1 MIFNKDKDTQI
12 FLQRLTKLTPEE
24 FIALGKI
31 LDIKMSNV
39 DAETGEYA
47 VRDAE
52 EIIDDMIV
60 AFRHFKHKERQLILK
75 AMTVHKT
82 TKELVEDVH
91 NGPLS

>member
-1 MIFNKDKDTQI
+1 MLFNKDKDSQL

-31 LDIKMSNV
+31 LDVKMSVVN
-39 DAETGEYA
+39 AETGEYT

-52 EIIDDMIV
+52 EIIDDMVV

-75 AMTVHKT
+75 AMTVHKP
-82 TKELVEDVH
+82 TKEIVEDVQ

>member
-1 MIFNKDKDTQI
+1 MLFNKDKDSQL

-31 LDIKMSNV
+31 LDVKMSIVN
-39 DAETGEYA
+39 AETGEYA

-52 EIIDDMIV
+52 EIIDDMV
-60 AFRHFKHKERQLILK
+60 AAFRHFKHKERQLILK
-75 AMTVHKT
+75 AMTVHKP
-82 TKELVEDVH
+82 TKEIVEDVQ